1 MSRRYVFLVLIA
13 VVVGVLAAVAL
24 ASRGRRGLD
33 VRSVEV
39 TTGTIVRDVM
49 TTGTLEPATA
59 VDAGT
64 QVSGTIMS
72 LDADFN
78 TRVRAGEVIARLDPS
93 TYESQVAQA
102 RGALAEAEGNV
113 LRLQTI
119 VEDAKVKLQRAE
131 QLAAQDLVPRTE
143 LETAQVTFKQAAADL
158 RAQQAEARAARAQL
172 THAQVNRNHTIIRS
186 PIDGVIINRAVE
198 VGQTLAA
205 SVQSPVLFTIADLR
219 HMHLFA
225 DINEAEV
232 GEIKQGTPVTF
243 EVESLGSTKFD
254 ATIAELRLEPKVQQA
269 TSGSANTSSSSTTA
283 ATTTGASST
292 TGAATTTGGA
302 AAARS
307 GSTGTTG
314 TAAQTTS
321 TVGTSGLATSSGP
334 GVVSYTAVINVDNS
348 EGRLAPGTTATITLP
363 VGRRANVPRIPNNA
377 LTFRPSPQMF
387 DTIGQEP
394 PELKQLDADDAA
406 NREAYVW
413 KYENG
418 KFVPILVRV
427 GIADEQFTELLSGEV
442 RAGDLLVSSAT
453 VPR

>member
-1 MSRRYVFLVLIA
+1 MSRRYVFLSLLA
-13 VVVGVLAAVAL
+13 VVVVVVAAVAL
-24 ASRGRRGLD
+24 ASRDRRGLD

-49 TTGTLEPATA
+49 TTGTLEPAKA

-64 QVSGTIMS
+64 QVSGTIVS

-78 TRVRAGEVIARLDPS
+78 TRVRAGQIIARLDPS
-93 TYESQVAQA
+93 TYESEVAQA
-102 RGALAEAEGNV
+102 RGALAETEGNV
-113 LRLQTI
+113 LRLQTV

-269 TSGSANTSSSSTTA
+269 TSGSGNTSPSTIA
-283 ATTTGASST
+283 ATTPGASSAT
-292 TGAATTTGGA
+292 SAATTTGGA
-302 AAARS
+302 AAARF

-314 TAAQTTS
+314 TASQTTS

-363 VGRRANVPRIPNNA
+363 VGRRTNVPRIPNNA

-387 DTIGQEP
+387 DTVGQEP
-394 PELKQLDADDAA
+394 PELKQLDASDAA

-413 KYENG
+413 KYESG
-418 KFVPILVRV
+418 RFVPILVRV
-427 GIADEQFTELLSGEV
+427 GIADQQFTELLSGEIK
-442 RAGDLLVSSAT
+442 AGDVLVASAV